1 MKRESFPFLPKRK
14 PDTHKGDY
22 GHVFVLAGAKGL
34 TGAATLCS
42 QAVLR
47 VGAGLVTLGIPAS
60 LNPILEVKLTEVMT
74 LPLPE
79 TKEASL
85 SFKAKDRILNFLEK
99 CDCVI
104 IGPGL
109 SRNEETQ
116 KLVRFLLKKI
126 SLPIV
131 LDADGINALAGYLEL
146 LKNIKGDLVL
156 TPHIGEFSRL
166 VGISIEE
173 IKKNKI
179 SVAKNF
185 LRKYNII
192 LVLKGYQTIIAQRA
206 KRIYINKTGNPGMA
220 TAGSGDVLTGMIGG
234 FLAQGISPFDSAKFA
249 VYLHGLAGDLAK
261 KEKSE
266 YGLIASD
273 ILENIPRAIR
283 RLLA

>member
-1 MKRESFPFLPKRK
+1 MRQKISLLSKRK
-14 PDTHKGDY
+14 PNTHKGDY
-22 GHVFVLAGAKGL
+22 GHVFVLAGSKGL

-42 QAVLR
+42 QAALR
-47 VGAGLVTLGIPAS
+47 VGAGLVTLGIPEG
-60 LNPILEVKLTEVMT
+60 LNSILEVKLTEVMT

-79 TKEASL
+79 TEEASL
-85 SFKAKDRILNFLEK
+85 SFRAKDKILDFLQK

-126 SLPIV
+126 SLPMV
-131 LDADGINALAGYLEL
+131 LDADGINALVGYLKILE
-146 LKNIKGDLVL
+146 NIKGELIL
-156 TPHIGEFSRL
+156 TPHIGEFSRIT
-166 VGISIEE
+166 GISIEE

-179 SVAKNF
+179 SVVKNF
-185 LRKYNII
+185 LKEYNITI
-192 LVLKGYQTIIAQRA
+192 ILKGHRSIVA
-206 KRIYINKTGNPGMA
+206 KREKIYINKTGNPGMA
-220 TAGSGDVLTGMIGG
+220 TAGSGDVLSGMIGG
-234 FLAQGISPFDSAKFA
+234 FLSQKISHFEAAKLA

-261 KEKSE
+261 KEKTE

-273 ILENIPRAIR
+273 ILENIPRAMR